1 MAIVKYL
8 QFDGK
13 KFVGGV
19 NIGEENEKSDLAG
32 ESLTFMA
39 VAINNNWKVPLGYF
53 QNKSHYRL
61 WVILNIYYTMIG
73 VYINIMKTTLLF

>member
-1 MAIVKYL
+1 MKHL

-19 NIGEENEKSDLAG
+19 DLGDSQEKENSGLAG

-39 VAINNNWKVPLGYF
+39 VALNNNWKVPLGYF
-53 QNKSHYRL
+53 FIKSL
-61 WVILNIYYTMIG
+61 SAVGVCFICKMLILPGLCPIY
-73 VYINIMKTTLLF
+73 LLKKHI